1 MGYNDTMDVRGI
13 AWAGYFFDPAASGIV
28 IYTVDIP
35 GIDADSVGGICIVAE
50 ELKPEITE
58 VVEEP

>member
-13 AWAGYFFDPAASGIV
+13 AWAGYFFDPAAEGLV
-28 IYTVDIP
+28 VYTIDKP
-35 GIDADSVGGICIVAE
+35 EIDADSVGGVCISAQ

-58 VVEEP
+58 VEET